1 MEVNE
6 IEVIIVSAEK
16 EDGNK
21 QDCIVIPEAGERT
34 TDFLEYAVGK
44 FVTDYLFDSR
54 GKDIVTVKWG
64 HVFKIE
70 E

>member
-16 EDGNK
+16 EGGNK
-21 QDCIVIPEAGERT
+21 QDCIVIPEAEER
-34 TDFLEYAVGK
+34 TDFLECAVGK

-54 GKDIVTVKWG
+54 GKGIVTVKWG